1 MTLFVKA
8 IASVRGGQD
17 GVGDGLGVAVATGAA
32 TATGARL
39 TAGIAALTEL
49 N

>member
-8 IASVRGGQD
+8 IASVLGGQ
-17 GVGDGLGVAVATGAA
+17 DGLGVAVAIGAEAA
-32 TATGARL
+32 TEAWL
-39 TAGIAALTEL
+39 TAGTAALTEL